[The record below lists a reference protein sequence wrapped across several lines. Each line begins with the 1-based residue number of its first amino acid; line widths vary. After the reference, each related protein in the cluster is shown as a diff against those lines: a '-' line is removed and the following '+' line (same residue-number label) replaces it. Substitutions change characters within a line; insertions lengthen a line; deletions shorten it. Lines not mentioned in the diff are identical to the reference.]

1 MTETDKNRINFC
13 AKVFRAFGVDFLI
26 LADHK
31 LIFQVGVSWQCSTI
45 DQLERK
51 AEQMLQ
57 YRGKFKGF

>member
-13 AKVFRAFGVDFLI
+13 SKVFRAFGVDFRI

-31 LIFQVGVSWQCSTI
+31 LIFQVGESWQCSTV

-51 AEQMLQ
+51 AEQMLL
-57 YRGKFKGF
+57 YRKKV